1 MGEKKS
7 CRRVAL
13 ENLLDEISK
22 IVESSSLQR
31 LHPAILDLKKK
42 LSTDEVR
49 LAILGQMKRGKSSLL
64 NALLGENILP
74 TGILPL
80 TSVITEIR
88 YATSPGA
95 SVQYRS
101 GCLVE
106 IAISET
112 AEYVTEARNPGNR
125 KQVLSLQLCYPSE
138 LLREGLVL
146 VDTPGFGSTY
156 SHNTTSTLGY
166 LANVDAAV
174 VVFSIDPPI
183 TEVESNFIR
192 DIRKDIPHLIF
203 VLNKIDLASDD
214 EVEAACRFLRDELVN
229 RLGLVDFS
237 VFPLTT
243 RMQPINGVNEAY
255 STGMS
260 RFMEHLRHFAKHSHD
275 QTLFS
280 SILRDAGQILDL
292 ASFALLLSQKFTSL
306 SAAEVN
312 DKRRHVQRLLDET
325 ARDTAGIR
333 SLLHEEQLDFMKRV
347 DADLEACV
355 KTATPWLEEQLSNL
369 QRANPH
375 TSGRALGCLLE
386 EFFNEQIDVI
396 FRDWR
401 KREDA
406 ELSRMF
412 DEIVSRYTVKANSTL
427 DTLMTGIGSIVDV
440 QTANL
445 KVKCGLA
452 MDSRI
457 SYSIERIFISLDS
470 FLLVVPPFLQRRVVF
485 RRAMSSVPQR
495 LDRNSGRLRF
505 DYLERMERTFHL
517 LEHSLTSQIEDVRQM
532 LMKTLEMPR
541 SDVALWNQIKAVR
554 SYVSALD

>member
-1 MGEKKS
+1 
-7 CRRVAL
+7 L
-13 ENLLDEISK
+13 ENLLDEISR

-49 LAILGQMKRGKSSLL
+49 LAFLGQMKRGKSSLL

-80 TSVITEIR
+80 TSVVTELR
-88 YATSPGA
+88 YATSPHA
-95 SVQYRS
+95 DVQYRS
-101 GCLVE
+101 GSLVE
-106 IAISET
+106 IAISEI
-112 AEYVTEARNPGNR
+112 AEYVTEAKNPGNR

-156 SHNTTSTLGY
+156 SHNTASTLGY

-183 TEVESNFIR
+183 TELESNFIR

-203 VLNKIDLASDD
+203 VLNKIDLVSDE
-214 EVEAACRFLRDELVN
+214 EVETACRFLRDELVN

-237 VFPLTT
+237 VFPLAT
-243 RMQPINGVNEAY
+243 RTEPINGVNETY
-255 STGMS
+255 STGMT
-260 RFMEHLRHFAKHSHD
+260 RFMEHLHHFAKHSHD

-280 SILRDAGQILDL
+280 SILREAGQILDL
-292 ASFALLLSQKFTSL
+292 ASFALLLSQRFSSL
-306 SAAEVN
+306 SAAQVE
-312 DKRRHVQRLLDET
+312 DKRRHVQRVLDET

-333 SLLHEEQLDFMKRV
+333 SLLREEQLDFMKKV
-347 DADLEACV
+347 DADLATCIR
-355 KTATPWLEEQLSNL
+355 TATPWLEERLSDL

-375 TSGRALGCLLE
+375 TSGRALGRLLE
-386 EFFNEQIDVI
+386 EFFNEQIDEI

-401 KREDA
+401 KQEDA
-406 ELSRMF
+406 QLSRML
-412 DEIVSRYTVKANSTL
+412 DEIVSGYTARANSIL
-427 DTLMTGIGSIVDV
+427 DSLMIGIGSLVDL

-445 KVKCGLA
+445 KVTCGLA
-452 MDSRI
+452 MDSRV

-470 FLLVVPPFLQRRVVF
+470 FLLVAPPFLQRRLVF
-485 RRAMSSVPQR
+485 QRARNSVPLR

-505 DYLERMERTFHL
+505 DYLERMERTFHQ

-541 SDVALWNQIKAVR
+541 SDVALWNQIKAVQ
-554 SYVSALD
+554 SYVSALAS